1 MTIRRGDAR
10 FAITQPVAPASIT
23 SAALSTIGDGKVE
36 RRSVDARQS
45 EAYDFNEIIGEVG
58 YLNTLTADTVGRC
71 NVRIMQDVPG
81 DGSEDPVVSEDPRP
95 HRVMRAFVGP
105 TGDIHSLMAQG
116 ALCLKIA
123 GEGYLVGTTIP
134 SLDGRFMGIVWEML
148 SVEEIKPEGKERV
161 KRNSGGSGSAT
172 TLPED
177 TYIARMWQPDPRYSD
192 RPDSA
197 LMRNAAICRE
207 IITLTQVVDAVAK
220 SRLSAGALFVP
231 DELSFGP
238 IDPVED
244 PAGESDDVD
253 EFTEELID
261 HMSAPV
267 EDRTSA
273 AGLVPLV
280 IRGAADLGESIRL
293 IDLARDLDTLY
304 LEIRQEA
311 LTRLARG
318 LDAPPEI
325 IEGKGGLNHW
335 TGYNVD
341 ADFIAKHVGP
351 AGQKVLDFYTVAY
364 LRPMLV
370 EFEGMTQEEAA
381 AYSLQLDTSPI
392 TSRSDDAET
401 ARVAYDRIELSGDAL
416 RRHSGFTEAE
426 APSEEERLRRILTDV
441 LERRPLEFASTIL
454 PILFPEQPV
463 DLPGSPGTR
472 DEVPSMPL
480 ETPADPA
487 VDQDSGQGEPAPAS
501 IGTPLVDR
509 LATAADAALERALER
524 AGNRVISNMARLNG
538 AGEEVRARVREADK
552 TEVMAVVGPANLER
566 MGHTPATLSSG
577 AWARLRDTGKRWVRD
592 SLTAQGTDYRV
603 ADERAEDAMRRLC
616 EAMDE
621 RFVQAALAPCRVGG
635 NGLRVPDDMVREAL
649 AAAGALR

>member
-1 MTIRRGDAR
+1 MQIRRGSK
-10 FAITQPVAPASIT
+10 FAITQPVAPATIT
-23 SAALSTIGDGKVE
+23 SAALSTIGDGKIE
-36 RRSVDARQS
+36 RRAVDARQS

-58 YLNTLTADTVGRC
+58 YLNTLTAETVGRC

-81 DGSEDPVVSEDPRP
+81 DNSEEPVLSTDPRP
-95 HRVMRAFVGP
+95 FRVMRAFVGP

-116 ALCLKIA
+116 TLCLKIA
-123 GEGYLVGTTIP
+123 GEGYLVGTPIP
-134 SLDGRFMGIVWEML
+134 TADGQFKGIVWEML
-148 SVEEIKPEGKERV
+148 SVEEIKPEGKDRV
-161 KRNSGGSGSAT
+161 KRNSGGSGSQVS
-172 TLPED
+172 LPED
-177 TYIARMWQPDPRYSD
+177 TYIARMWQPDPRFSD
-192 RPDSA
+192 RPSSS

-238 IDPVED
+238 IDPIED
-244 PAGESDDVD
+244 PGDESDDVD
-253 EFTEELID
+253 EFTEELIE

-280 IRGAADLGESIRL
+280 IRGAAELGEAIRL
-293 IDLARDLDTLY
+293 IDLARDLDELY
-304 LEIRQEA
+304 MELRQEA
-311 LTRLARG
+311 LSRLAKG

-370 EFEGMTQEEAA
+370 EFEAMTQEEAA
-381 AYSLQLDTSPI
+381 TYSLQLDMSPI
-392 TSRSDDAET
+392 TSRSDDADV

-426 APSEEERLRRILTDV
+426 APTEEERLSRILTDV

-454 PILFPEQPV
+454 PILFPEQSV
-463 DLPGSPGTR
+463 DLPGNPGTR
-472 DEVPSMPL
+472 DDEVPPMPL

-538 AGEEVRARVREADK
+538 AGEEVRSRVREADK

-577 AWARLRDTGKRWVRD
+577 AWARLRDSGKRWVRD

-616 EAMDE
+616 DAMDE